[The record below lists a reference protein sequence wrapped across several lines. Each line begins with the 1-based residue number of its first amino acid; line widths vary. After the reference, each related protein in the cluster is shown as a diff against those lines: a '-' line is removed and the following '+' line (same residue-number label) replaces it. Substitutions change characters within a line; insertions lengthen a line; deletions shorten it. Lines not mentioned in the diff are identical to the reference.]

1 MDKIRIKQAQALIK
15 ESGKALKTVQRFKEP
30 EEGKINSQL
39 IADILN
45 QLIES
50 DELVY
55 SSRPL
60 HELTK
65 NEAETFCNQL
75 IAVRNN
81 IDSLLSDFGVI
92 ELENLEDNVKKV
104 SENFIFL
111 TTKGTFKKFLV
122 KWGVDPQRIVVAG
135 VPLQIEDMKILNP
148 KIPDNALEPV
158 KKKIKRVT
166 NDIKRK
172 KDVFKTEEVLVVVED
187 DAAGKILAKRAEKLY
202 NARTML
208 NKNFKEMEIDEFL
221 KMLIIN

>member
-15 ESGKALKTVQRFKEP
+15 ESGKSLKTVQIFKEP
-30 EEGKINSQL
+30 EEGEINSQI

-50 DELVY
+50 DEFVY

-60 HELTK
+60 HKLTK
-65 NEAETFCNQL
+65 NEAEKFCNQL

-104 SENFIFL
+104 SQNFIFL

-148 KIPDNALEPV
+148 KIPDNALGPV

-172 KDVFKTEEVLVVVED
+172 KDVFNTDEILVVVED
-187 DAAGKILAKRAEKLY
+187 DAAGKILGKRAEEVY

-208 NKNFKEMEIDEFL
+208 NKNFKDMEIDEFL
-221 KMLIIN
+221 KMLITS